1 MVAGSLMAQDTSEF
15 NRTSGGQ
22 IEVLSRH
29 ARNFSGSLG
38 MRMMGSSAAKG
49 YEATL
54 GGTVI
59 EDRLWFFAAAQ
70 KQQGSWFASA
80 LPQMARPFDA
90 GGASGKLSAQIGD
103 RNSLIGS
110 FGAARETSP
119 VMLDRSIPSSFLSLR
134 YTGTV
139 SSSMFFS
146 ASFFSASFSGRSV
159 ALRDR

>member
-1 MVAGSLMAQDTSEF
+1 MAQDTSEF
-15 NRTSGGQ
+15 SRTSGGQ
-22 IEVLSRH
+22 IEVLSKH

-59 EDRLWFFAAAQ
+59 EDRLWFFATAHQ
-70 KQQGSWFASA
+70 QQGSWFASR
-80 LPQMARPFDA
+80 LPQIAQPFDA

-103 RNSLIGS
+103 RNSFIGS
-110 FGAARETSP
+110 FVAGRETSP
-119 VMLDRSIPSSFLSLR
+119 VMLGGSIPSSFLSLR
-134 YTGTV
+134 YSGTV
-139 SSSMFFS
+139 SSNM
-146 ASFFSASFSGRSV
+146 FFSASFSGRSV